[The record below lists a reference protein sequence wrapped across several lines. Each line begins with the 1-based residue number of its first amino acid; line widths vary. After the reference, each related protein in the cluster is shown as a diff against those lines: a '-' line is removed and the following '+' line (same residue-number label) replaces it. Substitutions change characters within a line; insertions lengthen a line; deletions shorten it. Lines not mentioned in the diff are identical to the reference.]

1 MAFTYGFYNSLN
13 HDRKYDAIQI
23 SSLFDGI
30 LLDGVYMTIGNQFTI
45 QEIEGESNSVIVR
58 AGRAWFN
65 HTWNYN
71 DSDFLLEGPESDL
84 VLDRIDAIVIDI
96 DSSTRTNT
104 VKWVTGV
111 PSSTPQNPIM
121 IHTTDHNQYALA
133 YLYRAANS
141 SLITQGNITNAVGTS
156 ETPFVTGVLQGMN
169 IDNLIT
175 QWEAQWTEFYNSQTE
190 AMEDQTEY
198 WAQQWETW
206 YLNFTLT
213 KSGTF
218 NDWMDEQKN
227 DFNAWYANLQD
238 ILDEN
243 VAANLAQQIGM
254 LDTRVTSLENFRDNL
269 KYEYSLLYT
278 IDDASGNPILDDGG
292 GVIEGALIIMLK

>member
-13 HDRKYDAIQI
+13 HDRRYDAIQM
-23 SSLFDGI
+23 SSIFDGI
-30 LLDGVYMTIGNQFTI
+30 LLDGVYMSIGNQFTI
-45 QEIEGESNSVIVR
+45 KEIEGESNSVIVR
-58 AGRAWFN
+58 TGRAWFD

-96 DSSTRTNT
+96 DSGTRTND

-111 PSSTPQNPIM
+111 PSSTPQRPIM

-141 SLITQGNITNAVGTS
+141 SLVTQGNITNAVGTS
-156 ETPFVTGVLQGMN
+156 ETPFVTGVLQGMD
-169 IDNLIT
+169 IDNLIV
-175 QWEAQWTEFYNSQTE
+175 QWEAQWKEFYNSQTE
-190 AMEDQTEY
+190 AMTDQTEN

-206 YLNFTLT
+206 YLNFTIT
-213 KSGTF
+213 KSGMF

-227 DFNAWYANLQD
+227 DFNAWYANLQG

-243 VAANLAQQIGM
+243 VAANLAQQIGL

-292 GVIEGALIIMLK
+292 GVIEGTTLTR